1 MERKR
6 KDEGDDLWRSPGG
19 FIDGM
24 CEYPFPSDNKC
35 VCVDPALNEPPLSE
49 PESRRSLTCPLA
61 LKRAH

>member
-35 VCVDPALNEPPLSE
+35 VCVCVLIPL
-49 PESRRSLTCPLA
+49 
-61 LKRAH
+61 